1 MILVSYTFFFLYLKK
16 LNKLIDI
23 VFDID
28 YISCGYLIKLL
39 LKRMK
44 THMEGKAMTFD
55 KVKEVITETLSFD
68 GDMIT
73 MESDFANDLKAD
85 SLDLVEL
92 SMALEENFGIKI
104 PDEEMPK
111 LHTVGDVV
119 NYIDGHKAA

>member
-1 MILVSYTFFFLYLKK
+1 
-16 LNKLIDI
+16 
-23 VFDID
+23 
-28 YISCGYLIKLL
+28 
-39 LKRMK
+39 
-44 THMEGKAMTFD
+44 MTFD

>member
-1 MILVSYTFFFLYLKK
+1 MTFVSYTFFFLYLKK

-23 VFDID
+23 VFNLD

-44 THMEGKAMTFD
+44 THTEGKAMTFD